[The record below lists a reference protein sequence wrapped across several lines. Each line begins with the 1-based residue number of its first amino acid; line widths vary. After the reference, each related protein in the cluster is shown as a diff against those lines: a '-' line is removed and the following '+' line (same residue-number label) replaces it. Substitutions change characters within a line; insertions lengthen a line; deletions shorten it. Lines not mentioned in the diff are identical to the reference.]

1 MGQNQSDVKY
11 VILYGLKGS
20 GKTLFLYNLHAKIK
34 IFDGNKG
41 PEPTEGFNYE
51 EKDANNYTLGIF
63 DISGDP
69 MQYEVLNIIAKS
81 VNISGIIFMVS
92 LDQLDELKQ
101 AQELLKLVFSNQ
113 YFTKRLSLYIIYN
126 RSAENKEKYEWM
138 SKDLFKT
145 QLNLDSIKEQFR
157 VKFIDSDFLDCS
169 NYDANVREKEKF
181 ATKFRE
187 FSDSLDDNYKLSP

>member
-1 MGQNQSDVKY
+1 M
-11 VILYGLKGS
+11 
-20 GKTLFLYNLHAKIK
+20 
-34 IFDGNKG
+34 
-41 PEPTEGFNYE
+41 
-51 EKDANNYTLGIF
+51 
-63 DISGDP
+63 
-69 MQYEVLNIIAKS
+69 
-81 VNISGIIFMVS
+81 
-92 LDQLDELKQ
+92 DQLDELKQ

-169 NYDANVREKEKF
+169 NYDAKVIEKEKF